1 MCDPAT
7 IAGVALS
14 AVGSGL
20 SAMEQQK
27 NAERGAAARQ
37 AAAEAELQRQK
48 VFRDEAQPMVAS
60 ATQQTGAQ
68 QSLADLLSA
77 QTKRTDAMTGAVTP
91 ETYTPALPS
100 GGDVNREVVR
110 KMAEAASGARD
121 NAARA
126 GKLQGWGDVGAN
138 QGLNLAS
145 TARGLNTVTD
155 LAGGSVRLLPFE
167 QDVAEYNATRKGPG
181 MLGDLLGL
189 AGKGIGLAGMTG
201 FNPFKSGPSL
211 GGLGSSTGASRGFGL
226 RQ

>member
-1 MCDPAT
+1 MCDPVT

-14 AVGSGL
+14 AVGSGV

-27 NAERGAAARQ
+27 NAERGVAARR

-48 VFRDEAQPMVAS
+48 VFRDEAQPMVSS
-60 ATQQTGAQ
+60 ATQQTGAE
-68 QSLADLLSA
+68 QSLADLLTA
-77 QTKRTDAMTGAVTP
+77 QTKRSDAMTGAVTQDA
-91 ETYTPALPS
+91 YTPALPS
-100 GGDVNREVVR
+100 GGDANNEVVR
-110 KMAEAASGARD
+110 KMTGAADDARA

-167 QDVAEYNATRKGPG
+167 QDAAEYNATRKGPG

-201 FNPFKSGPSL
+201 FNPFKTGTPF
-211 GGLGSSTGASRGFGL
+211 GGLGSSSGASRGFGL